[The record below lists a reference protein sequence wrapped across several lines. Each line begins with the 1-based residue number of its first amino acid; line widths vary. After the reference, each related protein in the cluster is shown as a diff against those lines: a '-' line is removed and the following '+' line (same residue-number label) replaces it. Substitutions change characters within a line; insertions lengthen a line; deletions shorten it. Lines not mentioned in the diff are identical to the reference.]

1 MADIGIWGLGAIASP
16 AATDRLPLESGV
28 GAGGYSTRGEFVW
41 KDASGNYICAGPLGI
56 GTTTPAALFEIAGV
70 SGAAKLFL
78 TETGV
83 RRFSIRA
90 GTAASGVFDIA
101 DETSAASRLAITA
114 AGNVVVGGTAS
125 SFKFSVKGAQ
135 ASIESSTNSDGN
147 LRLINTGQDW
157 LVGMLGAPGSTA
169 LSFYNITAGAL
180 RMAVSAA
187 GVVTPGADN
196 SQTLGSASFRWS
208 TVYAG
213 TGTINTCDVRFKTF
227 RTDRQLREAEHAAAL
242 ALFDAF
248 GFYQFNDAIEAKGAD
263 GARWHFGPA
272 AQEAYTIWADHG
284 LCAPL
289 VENDKGEMVPPPD
302 AVPPAFMCFDLIE
315 EERSPVNEGWRP
327 SAVLGSDGQPV
338 MVKCAEGEEATEM
351 RPTGET
357 VVTREAGHIFGVR
370 IDQLHSIMIA
380 AINAERKAH
389 ASRLTALENLI
400 TEGE

>member
-90 GTAASGVFDIA
+90 GAAASGVFDIA

-114 AGNVVVGGTAS
+114 AGNVVVGGTSS

-135 ASIESSTNSDGN
+135 ASIESSTNADGN

-169 LSFYNITAGAL
+169 LSFYNATAGAL

-213 TGTINTCDVRFKTF
+213 TGTINTSDAREKTAIRSF
-227 RTDRQLREAEHAAAL
+227 TPEELAAAKRIAAEIGIFQFLTGDRLHVGVIAQQVWAIMAEEGLIDPIEEGVRPSSAYAFLCYDEWDDGNRFGIRPDQL
-242 ALFDAF
+242 ALFL
-248 GFYQFNDAIEAKGAD
+248 I
-263 GARWHFGPA
+263 A
-272 AQEAYTIWADHG
+272 AQEARLA
-284 LCAPL
+284 A
-289 VENDKGEMVPPPD
+289 
-302 AVPPAFMCFDLIE
+302 IE
-315 EERSPVNEGWRP
+315 AALS
-327 SAVLGSDGQPV
+327 
-338 MVKCAEGEEATEM
+338 EGE
-351 RPTGET
+351 
-357 VVTREAGHIFGVR
+357 
-370 IDQLHSIMIA
+370 
-380 AINAERKAH
+380 
-389 ASRLTALENLI
+389 
-400 TEGE
+400 